1 MGLLDSL
8 ESMAANKMGQA
19 GGSNPNIAGG
29 LMSALEEHP
38 GGLAGVMNHMQQNGV
53 DSQAVASGQP
63 SSPEQM
69 GQGLAGSGIIEKVAE
84 RTGVSPEMV
93 KIGLAT
99 MLPMI
104 MAHMT
109 QGGTTAPPSNG
120 LGGMAGEL
128 LGKFL

>member
-8 ESMAANKMGQA
+8 ESMAGNQMGQ
-19 GGSNPNIAGG
+19 GGSNSNMAGG

-38 GGLAGVMNHMQQNGV
+38 GGLGGLMSHMQQNGV
-53 DSQAVASGQP
+53 DPQSITSGQP
-63 SSPEQM
+63 SSPQQM
-69 GQGLAGSGIIEKVAE
+69 EQGLGGSGIIEKVAE
-84 RTGVSPEMV
+84 RTGMSSQMV
-93 KIGLAT
+93 TMGMAT

-109 QGGTTAPPSNG
+109 QGGTAAPPSNG

-128 LGKFL
+128 MSKFL